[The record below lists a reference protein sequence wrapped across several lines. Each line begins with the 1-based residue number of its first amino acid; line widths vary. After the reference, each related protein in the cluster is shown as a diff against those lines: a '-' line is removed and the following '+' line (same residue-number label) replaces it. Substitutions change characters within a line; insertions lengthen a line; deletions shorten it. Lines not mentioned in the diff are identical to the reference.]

1 MTALAQK
8 SMTVEEFLVW
18 AETRPEKHWEL
29 FDGAPQMQQSQ
40 TWGHQEAVM
49 ALYRLFYAA
58 IRDANLPLFVGTQG
72 IAVKAGPHT
81 AFEPD
86 VVVFSGRMAKADS
99 VVPEPVIVAEVLS
112 PSTAR
117 KDLTVKFAGY
127 FNVPSIE
134 HYLIADWEEQEIIHH
149 RREGR
154 GLAKPVI
161 LREGRLALDPPGL
174 ALDIAEI
181 FRDT

>member
-8 SMTVEEFLVW
+8 LMTVEEFLGW

-40 TWGHQEAVM
+40 TWGQQEAVM

-58 IRDANLPLFVGTQG
+58 IREANLPLFVGTQG
-72 IAVKAGPHT
+72 MAVKAGPHT

-86 VVVFSGRMAKADS
+86 VVVFSSRMAKSDI
-99 VVPEPVIVAEVLS
+99 VVPEPLIVAEVLS

-117 KDLTVKFAGY
+117 KDLTVKLAGY
-127 FNVPSIE
+127 FSVPSIE
-134 HYLIADWEEQEIIHH
+134 HYLIADSEEREIIHY
-149 RREGR
+149 RREGG
-154 GLAKPVI
+154 GLAKPVF
-161 LREGRLALDPPGL
+161 LCEGYIALEPPGIS
-174 ALDIAEI
+174 LDVSKVFE
-181 FRDT
+181 DT

>member
-8 SMTVEEFLVW
+8 LMTAEEFLVW
-18 AETRPEKHWEL
+18 AGTRPEKHWEL

-49 ALYRLFYAA
+49 ALYRLFYTA
-58 IRDANLPLFVGTQG
+58 IREGNLPLFVGTQG
-72 IAVKAGPHT
+72 VAVKAGPHT

-86 VVVFSGRMAKADS
+86 AVVFSSRMAKADI
-99 VVPEPVIVAEVLS
+99 VVPEPLIVAEVLS

-117 KDLTVKFAGY
+117 KDLTVKLAGY
-127 FNVPSIE
+127 FSVPPIE
-134 HYLIADWEEQEIIHH
+134 HYLIADWEEQEIIYY

-161 LREGRLALDPPGL
+161 LREGDLALDPPGITI
-174 ALDIAEI
+174 DVSKVFE
-181 FRDT
+181 DT